1 MTQKKHLNSNEI
13 FKEVTWQSEL
23 LDAVK
28 LSKDA
33 IQELPLTKEEIE
45 TVERLKNKFPLLL
58 TKKYID
64 LIDWDNQHDPMRK
77 LLIPSELEMLDEG
90 EFDTSGEAES
100 TVAMGLQH
108 KYSQTAVI
116 ILIQA
121 CAAHCRYC
129 FRRRLLTRDMLI
141 RESISDL
148 EPALD
153 YIKSHPEI
161 DNVLLSGGD
170 PLLNNT
176 KRLEKLFN
184 ACAGIPHV
192 KTIRISTKIPA
203 FLPRRILEKSLL
215 ELLKSYKNR
224 FQFIFQCHFDHPSEI
239 TEDTKEALSA
249 LEQLGCMLT
258 SQVVLMRGINDKVD
272 VLVSLYKELHR
283 LNITP
288 QYLFHPRPVKHATH
302 FQIPIAEGIKLVD
315 EVKSLCSGPIKRFRY
330 VIAMND
336 GKAELVGKVN
346 KDNNEYLV
354 LKWIQQRMGKNTSSC
369 TELIKIK
376 DSDVWLSE

>member
-129 FRRRLLTRDMLI
+129 F
-141 RESISDL
+141 E
-148 EPALD
+148 ED
-153 YIKSHPEI
+153 Y
-161 DNVLLSGGD
+161 
-170 PLLNNT
+170 
-176 KRLEKLFN
+176 
-184 ACAGIPHV
+184 
-192 KTIRISTKIPA
+192 
-203 FLPRRILEKSLL
+203 
-215 ELLKSYKNR
+215 
-224 FQFIFQCHFDHPSEI
+224 
-239 TEDTKEALSA
+239 
-249 LEQLGCMLT
+249 
-258 SQVVLMRGINDKVD
+258 
-272 VLVSLYKELHR
+272 
-283 LNITP
+283 
-288 QYLFHPRPVKHATH
+288 
-302 FQIPIAEGIKLVD
+302 
-315 EVKSLCSGPIKRFRY
+315 
-330 VIAMND
+330 
-336 GKAELVGKVN
+336 
-346 KDNNEYLV
+346 
-354 LKWIQQRMGKNTSSC
+354 
-369 TELIKIK
+369 
-376 DSDVWLSE
+376 